1 MSAIYLLDTNICVFF
16 LRGKYDV
23 NKAIDKVG
31 WESCAISEITALELK
46 IGAELSKQRDNIN
59 RTDSLNRFLDAIEI
73 IPITDALDMAAEE
86 KVRLRL
92 CGTPLDDDFD
102 LLIGCT
108 ALSKGMTMVTENIK
122 DFKRLKGIKI
132 ENWIVRQ

>member
-1 MSAIYLLDTNICVFF
+1 
-16 LRGKYDV
+16 
-23 NKAIDKVG
+23 
-31 WESCAISEITALELK
+31 
-46 IGAELSKQRDNIN
+46 
-59 RTDSLNRFLDAIEI
+59 
-73 IPITDALDMAAEE
+73 MAAEE

-108 ALSKGMTMVTENIK
+108 ALSKGMTMVTENLK

>member
-108 ALSKGMTMVTENIK
+108 ALSKGMTMVTENLK